1 MFLAFRTRACLIPVL
16 FLFGFM
22 CMLYLFLKDLLLDAS
37 VSCHRFD
44 FKNSFIAIK
53 LFLVMML
60 NLFLDLKVKRGVKV

>member
-1 MFLAFRTRACLIPVL
+1 MFIAFRTRACLIPVL

-22 CMLYLFLKDLLLDAS
+22 CMLYLFLKDFLLDAS

>member
-1 MFLAFRTRACLIPVL
+1 MFLAFRTCACLIPVL

>member
-60 NLFLDLKVKRGVKV
+60 NLFLDLKMKIGVKV